1 MNEHGFVK
9 AVHKHL
15 SPDVYRWK
23 INDRFTGGV
32 PDAFYAG
39 PASILFVEYKFIY
52 KLPNNS
58 IKTGLSVL
66 QQQWLHR
73 ISGYGVPCWV
83 VIGTEEEGVAV
94 LKDTS
99 VKLDVLPKKS
109 FDPDLTYKDVAL
121 CILEA
126 TCGL

>member
-15 SPDVYRWK
+15 SSDVYRWK

-52 KLPNNS
+52 QLPKKT
-58 IKTGLSVL
+58 IKTGLSAL
-66 QQQWLHR
+66 QQQWLNR
-73 ISGYGVPCWV
+73 MSEYGLPCWV
-83 VIGTEEEGVAV
+83 VIGTEKEGTAV

-99 VKLDVLPKKS
+99 AELDVLPKDA
-109 FDPDLTYKDVAL
+109 FDPALTYKDVAMS
-121 CILEA
+121 ILEA
-126 TCGL
+126 TYG

>member
-15 SPDVYRWK
+15 SSEVYRWK
-23 INDRFTGGV
+23 INDRFTGGI

-52 KLPNNS
+52 QLPKKT

-66 QQQWLHR
+66 QQQWLNR
-73 ISGYGVPCWV
+73 MSNYNVPCWV
-83 VIGTEEEGVAV
+83 VIGTDGEGTAI

-99 VKLDVLPKKS
+99 GELDVLPKKS

-126 TCGL
+126 TCG